1 MLKSGHVVRRPHSIF
16 RIVAVVKSRCENYG
30 ACLKYRCW
38 CSVDR
43 KVERLTFQETGEF
56 LKFEHPVGDSIIDLG
71 ESRHKMGRRDP
82 IRLPGPVF
90 QN

>member
-1 MLKSGHVVRRPHSIF
+1 MPKVSLLLFGGSKSGATHFSG
-16 RIVAVVKSRCENYG
+16 N
-30 ACLKYRCW
+30 
-38 CSVDR
+38 
-43 KVERLTFQETGEF
+43 GEF